1 MRVNEIRELD
11 NDELKKELDSS
22 LSEMMNLRFRH
33 STRQLTNTN
42 ELGVVK
48 KRIARLRTI
57 MRQRA
62 IQEKNNE

>member
-1 MRVNEIRELD
+1 MRVNEIIELG

-48 KRIARLRTI
+48 KKIARLRTI
-57 MRQRA
+57 MRLRA
-62 IQEKNNE
+62 IEEENNE

>member
-1 MRVNEIRELD
+1 MRVNEIRELCK
-11 NDELKKELDSS
+11 DELKKELVSS

-48 KRIARLRTI
+48 KKIARLRTI

-62 IQEKNNE
+62 IEEENNE

>member
-1 MRVNEIRELD
+1 MRVNEIRELG

-48 KRIARLRTI
+48 KKIARLRTI
-57 MRQRA
+57 MRLRA
-62 IQEKNNE
+62 IEEENNE

>member
-11 NDELKKELDSS
+11 NDGLKKELDSS

-42 ELGVVK
+42 ELAVVK

-62 IQEKNNE
+62 IQEENNE

>member
-1 MRVNEIRELD
+1 MRVNEIRELG

-48 KRIARLRTI
+48 KKISRLRTI

-62 IQEKNNE
+62 IEEENNE

>member
-1 MRVNEIRELD
+1 MRVNEIREFG

-22 LSEMMNLRFRH
+22 LSEMMNLRFSH

-42 ELGVVK
+42 DLGVVK
-48 KRIARLRTI
+48 KKIARLRTI

-62 IQEKNNE
+62 IEEENNE